1 MAMAMETDGTEIT
14 TMEMDG
20 VVAQQETEK
29 LRMSRTITADQLALE
44 LEILQLTIAGYFK
57 KTWLNRLQK
66 RHARLSL

>member
-1 MAMAMETDGTEIT
+1 MAMATDGTEIT
-14 TMEMDG
+14 TMGMEMDG